1 MLIATFG
8 PSTGWLGRTI
18 VFENNVFV
26 LQDHGSI
33 SPSDV
38 MLYDQQGQ
46 LVWVNDEMR
55 AYVAGCAQATAVPA
69 PVTTVQAGTPLTSQ
83 PTARSA
89 TPKNKATAP
98 MHQSV
103 NKWHLILIAIVVAI
117 GLVLMLPHGSKSPS
131 AVSITPSTAGYTS
144 LEKAYLTLARSE
156 ASSDSDALSKVSDYC
171 NRYPNLSDVEATDFG
186 VNLGIIEVTATD
198 WSNKD
203 PGPPSAR
210 WNAFDRDYTY
220 ALNAMSS
227 AASQMAQGLDNS
239 DPQTLQSAD
248 NLMNEGDNYLTTALG
263 EQPLPK

>member
-26 LQDHGSI
+26 LQDHGPI

-117 GLVLMLPHGSKSPS
+117 GLVLML
-131 AVSITPSTAGYTS
+131 
-144 LEKAYLTLARSE
+144 LARQQE
-156 ASSDSDALSKVSDYC
+156 FQCGQHHTLDCGLH
-171 NRYPNLSDVEATDFG
+171 E
-186 VNLGIIEVTATD
+186 
-198 WSNKD
+198 
-203 PGPPSAR
+203 PGGLPHTR
-210 WNAFDRDYTY
+210 
-220 ALNAMSS
+220 
-227 AASQMAQGLDNS
+227 AQ
-239 DPQTLQSAD
+239 
-248 NLMNEGDNYLTTALG
+248 
-263 EQPLPK
+263 